1 MLPGALVPGKGS
13 SVVTE
18 PNISCSCWAREGVSV
33 RIRLASPTDLSLKL
47 KCDVIKTA
55 EKEPRIG
62 ICKLGKLISCG
73 KTQISSRQQ

>member
-1 MLPGALVPGKGS
+1 MDALHTHNREMATAAAGHGSTSAGAAA
-13 SVVTE
+13 VTK
-18 PNISCSCWAREGVSV
+18 PKCN
-33 RIRLASPTDLSLKL
+33 DLSLKL

-73 KTQISSRQQ
+73 KTQISSRQR